1 MKIKKFYIFPRYFPI
16 IFLFIFSIGVY
27 SETSPTVGVF
37 KLESKNITEQ
47 TAVTISNAIFSFVK
61 ELKKYDIIDMRS
73 TPVTET
79 DARQRFDYVFAG
91 KVIGLENGIQL
102 ELMLKNVSDNIT
114 RRISK
119 IYQSVNLILL
129 DSRVLVSD
137 IFDKSV
143 NLSVTYNL
151 EDIAKQDDD
160 NEEVEKV
167 KNLDILSGSWQG
179 EEGIERVEIMRGGRG
194 IALLSS
200 GITILL
206 QIKVNDGYLTI
217 NQSGK
222 PLSRQFI
229 NLPDEIAKK
238 AAEMGKTPSWKFMV
252 SANNKILVG
261 EKIDIEIVYH
271 GNNLVSVNEVI
282 KKVRWVKN

>member
-1 MKIKKFYIFPRYFPI
+1 MKIKKCYGFL
-16 IFLFIFSIGVY
+16 IFLLLMLSIPVVRAGSMLY
-27 SETSPTVGVF
+27 ASPTVGVF

-47 TAVTISNAIFSFVK
+47 TTATISNAIFSFVK
-61 ELKKYDIIDMRS
+61 ELKKYDIVDMRS

-79 DARQRFDYVFAG
+79 DAQQRFDYVFAG
-91 KVIGLENGIQL
+91 KITGLENGIQL
-102 ELMLKNVSDNIT
+102 ELMLKNSSDKIT

-143 NLSVTYNL
+143 NLSVTYNP
-151 EDIAKQDDD
+151 EDSDSKE
-160 NEEVEKV
+160 NSEVEEV
-167 KNLDILSGSWQG
+167 KNIDILSGSWQG
-179 EEGIERVEIMRGGRG
+179 EEGLERVELMRGGRG
-194 IALLSS
+194 VALLSS

-206 QIKVNDGYLTI
+206 QIRIHEGYLTI

-222 PLSRQFI
+222 PMPRQFI

-238 AAEMGKTPSWKFMV
+238 AAEMGKTPSWKFLV
-252 SANNKILVG
+252 SADNKILVG
-261 EKIDIEIVYH
+261 EKTDIEIIYH
-271 GNNLVSVNEVI
+271 GNTLVSVNEVI
-282 KKVRWVKN
+282 KKVRWIKN

>member
-1 MKIKKFYIFPRYFPI
+1 MKIKKCYGFL
-16 IFLFIFSIGVY
+16 IFLLLMLSIPVVRAGSMLY
-27 SETSPTVGVF
+27 ASPTVGVF

-47 TAVTISNAIFSFVK
+47 TTATISNAIFSFVK
-61 ELKKYDIIDMRS
+61 ELKKYDIVDMRS

-79 DARQRFDYVFAG
+79 DAQQRFDYVFAG
-91 KVIGLENGIQL
+91 KITGLENGIQL
-102 ELMLKNVSDNIT
+102 ELMLKNSSDKIT

-129 DSRVLVSD
+129 NSRVLVSD

-143 NLSVTYNL
+143 NLSVTYNP
-151 EDIAKQDDD
+151 EDSDSKE
-160 NEEVEKV
+160 NSEVEEV
-167 KNLDILSGSWQG
+167 KNIDILSGSWQG
-179 EEGIERVEIMRGGRG
+179 EEGLERVELMRGGRG

-206 QIKVNDGYLTI
+206 QIRIHEGYLTI

-222 PLSRQFI
+222 PMPRQFI

-238 AAEMGKTPSWKFMV
+238 AAEMGKTPSWKFLV
-252 SANNKILVG
+252 SADNKILVG
-261 EKIDIEIVYH
+261 EKTDIEIIYH
-271 GNNLVSVNEVI
+271 GNTLVSVNEVI
-282 KKVRWVKN
+282 KKVRWIKN

>member
-1 MKIKKFYIFPRYFPI
+1 MKIKKCYGFL
-16 IFLFIFSIGVY
+16 IFLLLMLSIPVVRAGSMLY
-27 SETSPTVGVF
+27 ASPTVGVF

-47 TAVTISNAIFSFVK
+47 TTATISNAIFSFVK
-61 ELKKYDIIDMRS
+61 ELKKYDIVDMRS

-79 DARQRFDYVFAG
+79 DAQQRFDYVFAG
-91 KVIGLENGIQL
+91 KITGLENGIQL
-102 ELMLKNVSDNIT
+102 ELMLKNSSDKIT
-114 RRISK
+114 KRISK

-143 NLSVTYNL
+143 NLSVTYNP
-151 EDIAKQDDD
+151 EDSDSKE
-160 NEEVEKV
+160 NSEVEEV
-167 KNLDILSGSWQG
+167 KNIDILSGSWQG
-179 EEGIERVEIMRGGRG
+179 EEGLERVELMRGGRG

-206 QIKVNDGYLTI
+206 QIRIHEGYLTI

-222 PLSRQFI
+222 PMPRQFI

-238 AAEMGKTPSWKFMV
+238 AAEMGKTPSWKFLV
-252 SANNKILVG
+252 SADNKILVG
-261 EKIDIEIVYH
+261 EKTDIEIIYH
-271 GNNLVSVNEVI
+271 GNTLVSVNEVI
-282 KKVRWVKN
+282 KKVRWIKN